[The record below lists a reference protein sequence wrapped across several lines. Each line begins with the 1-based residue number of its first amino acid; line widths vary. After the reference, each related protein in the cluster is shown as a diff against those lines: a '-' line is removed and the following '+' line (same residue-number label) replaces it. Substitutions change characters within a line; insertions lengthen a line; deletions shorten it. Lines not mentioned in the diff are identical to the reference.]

1 MIPPHK
7 DFQLIHHGRAYAAG
21 DLAQIQRELRRRLR
35 ELGLQPGMT
44 LACRF
49 RDRFLYAQLLF
60 LLPRMGC
67 LFLPLDPDLPPAV
80 SRDLLSAAG
89 PHVLIEEAALLAAT
103 VGDTFSANRMLEK
116 SPHGLF
122 QLRKR
127 KMRFPASFIFNGLQ
141 PSKMV
146 AHPCATH
153 RLSKNGV
160 FQQPAKGEYP
170 LNPREPSLLLATSGT
185 TGEPR
190 LVELTGEGLQRSAQA
205 ACDFLQ
211 LKKKD
216 RWLACLPLH
225 HIGGLSILLRCA
237 WCGAAAV
244 LVDEFSPG
252 QVLQELHEHRITHLS
267 LVPAMLYRLLEEKTA
282 PPASLR
288 VVLLGG
294 ASSSQALVDEAMG
307 KGWPVCPSYGLTE
320 AASQVATVYPP
331 DPDWRQGEAGA
342 PLPHMEVEVGES
354 TGAIRIRGVSVA
366 RYCREAAQ
374 VRSFLLDARGW
385 LDTGDVGWLDEA
397 GCLHVTGRRDDVLI
411 SGGENIHPA
420 VVEAVFSDCPG
431 VAQAAVT
438 AVDDPRW
445 GDALVLLYQ
454 GPARYETVRRWARDR
469 LRAGF
474 RPRHIF
480 HVEEL
485 PRNSLGKLLRGE
497 LKRLARE
504 QLQDA

>member
-7 DFQLIHHGRAYAAG
+7 DFQLIHHGMAYAAG

-80 SRDLLSAAG
+80 SRELLSAAG
-89 PHVLIEEAALLAAT
+89 PHVLIEEAALLENT
-103 VGDTFSANRMLEK
+103 VGDTFSTE
-116 SPHGLF
+116 
-122 QLRKR
+122 
-127 KMRFPASFIFNGLQ
+127 
-141 PSKMV
+141 
-146 AHPCATH
+146 
-153 RLSKNGV
+153 
-160 FQQPAKGEYP
+160 GEYP